1 MDQLGMT
8 SGEDAL
14 PHVENVQ
21 ILLADSNA
29 LFREGLGELLAS
41 SQFEV
46 TREASNLTDA
56 LEILKTDG
64 SIAIVILDLNENGSD
79 QEVQILRQMRIMNRG
94 IKLVVLTNDVSVNFF
109 TRALSA
115 GVDGYLLKS
124 LSLSA
129 LLHSLRLVAIGEKV
143 LPTKLATM
151 ITDGQ
156 LDPTEAEARVSSVR
170 GLSDRE
176 REVLRCLNEGHSNK
190 VIARRLDTTEA
201 TVKVNLKAV
210 LRKLNVANRTKAAI
224 WVVRQGLDGSAAGE

>member
-21 ILLADSNA
+21 LLLADSNA
-29 LFREGLGELLAS
+29 LFREGLRELLAS

-79 QEVQILRQMRIMNRG
+79 QEVQILRQMKIMNRG

-115 GVDGYLLKS
+115 GVAGYLLKS

-210 LRKLNVANRTKAAI
+210 LQKLNVANRTEAAI
-224 WVVRQGLDGSAAGE
+224 WVVRQGHDGIAAAE

>member
-1 MDQLGMT
+1 
-8 SGEDAL
+8 
-14 PHVENVQ
+14 
-21 ILLADSNA
+21 
-29 LFREGLGELLAS
+29 
-41 SQFEV
+41 
-46 TREASNLTDA
+46 
-56 LEILKTDG
+56 
-64 SIAIVILDLNENGSD
+64 
-79 QEVQILRQMRIMNRG
+79 MNRG
-94 IKLVVLTNDVSVNFF
+94 IKLVVLTNEVSVNFF
-109 TRALSA
+109 ARALSA

-210 LRKLNVANRTKAAI
+210 LRKLNVANRTEAAI

>member
-8 SGEDAL
+8 SREDAP

-21 ILLADSNA
+21 LLLADSNA
-29 LFREGLGELLAS
+29 LFREGLRELLAS
-41 SQFEV
+41 CQFEV
-46 TREASNLTDA
+46 AHESSNLTEA
-56 LEILKTDG
+56 LEILKVDRG
-64 SIAIVILDLNENGSD
+64 IEIVIFDLNENGSD
-79 QEVQILRQMRIMNRG
+79 EELQILRQMRITNRA
-94 IKLVVLTNDVSVNFF
+94 IRLVVLTSDVSVNFF
-109 TRALSA
+109 ARAIST
-115 GVDGYLLKS
+115 GVDGYLPKS

-129 LLHSLRLVAIGEKV
+129 LLHSLRLVALGEKV

-190 VIARRLDTTEA
+190 VIARRLETTEA

-210 LRKLNVANRTKAAI
+210 LRKLNVANRTEAAI
-224 WVVRQGLDGSAAGE
+224 WVVRQGLDGGAAGE